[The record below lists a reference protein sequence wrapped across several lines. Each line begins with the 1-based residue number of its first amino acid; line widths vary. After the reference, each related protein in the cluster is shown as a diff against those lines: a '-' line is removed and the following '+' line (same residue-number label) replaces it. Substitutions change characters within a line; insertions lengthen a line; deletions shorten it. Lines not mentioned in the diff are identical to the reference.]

1 MCTPAQAH
9 DALITQPHWQV
20 GRRNLDVS
28 AGKTSRFCDERA
40 LRPSGWLPSDEEV
53 DASRRPKFTSAD
65 STDVQCGARSA
76 CWKQLELN
84 VAAAAECVGRMGRC
98 GLVPVL
104 GWLVEWCGSALGGI
118 VQDEVQYVLREIC
131 L

>member
-1 MCTPAQAH
+1 MVAE
-9 DALITQPHWQV
+9 
-20 GRRNLDVS
+20 RR
-28 AGKTSRFCDERA
+28 R
-40 LRPSGWLPSDEEV
+40 
-53 DASRRPKFTSAD
+53 SRREPQAKVYFGRQ
-65 STDVQCGARSA
+65 TDVQCGARSA

-118 VQDEVQYVLREIC
+118 VQDEVKFL

>member
-1 MCTPAQAH
+1 MCTPAQSH
-9 DALITQPHWQV
+9 DAEITQPHWQV

-28 AGKTSRFCDERA
+28 AGKTSRLCDERA

-84 VAAAAECVGRMGRC
+84 VAAAAECVGQMGHY
-98 GLVPVL
+98 GLGPVL

-118 VQDEVQYVLREIC
+118 VQDEVKIL